1 MVGVSALAIMNVTAK
16 LGASDSGGADMTSNL
31 PMVQVDQH
39 DFEAIEGAVMETAR
53 GRWFLTEYARRMRAA
68 ETTKVLEAIARLE
81 RSLST
86 DKTKDKSD
94 QVPDGLQSA
103 GELTEAVA
111 LIERRLS
118 EIAWSLRERG
128 FDGRTCTEIENQ
140 ARALRQLTGAV
151 PAPAAPSI
159 VAAPTAPV
167 IAAIAP
173 VVAAPVSEPIAPSI
187 RPPAATAAR
196 TMSSIARLNTRLAE
210 IRESGAMERTGTSD
224 ATSFADR
231 ALRSLAEIDAMDDRA
246 RARLFS

>member
-1 MVGVSALAIMNVTAK
+1 
-16 LGASDSGGADMTSNL
+16 MTSNL
-31 PMVQVDQH
+31 PMAQVDEH
-39 DFEAIEGAVMETAR
+39 DFEAIEAAVMETAR

-68 ETTKVLEAIARLE
+68 ETTKVLEAITRLE
-81 RSLST
+81 RSFAIDKAKQAT
-86 DKTKDKSD
+86 DGPLGAS
-94 QVPDGLQSA
+94 
-103 GELTEAVA
+103 ELTEAVA

-151 PAPAAPSI
+151 PAPVAPSI
-159 VAAPTAPV
+159 AAAPAAPV
-167 IAAIAP
+167 IAPALAP
-173 VVAAPVSEPIAPSI
+173 VAAAPVSQPIAPST
-187 RPPAATAAR
+187 RPPAAVAAR

-210 IRESGAMERTGTSD
+210 IRQSGTVERAGTSD
-224 ATSFADR
+224 AASFAGR

>member
-1 MVGVSALAIMNVTAK
+1 MNVTAK

-31 PMVQVDQH
+31 PMAQVDQH
-39 DFEAIEGAVMETAR
+39 DFEAIETAVMETAR
-53 GRWFLTEYARRMRAA
+53 GRWFLGEYARRMRAA
-68 ETTKVLEAIARLE
+68 ETAKVLEAITRLE
-81 RSLST
+81 RSFAT
-86 DKTKDKSD
+86 DKTKDKTE
-94 QVPDGLQSA
+94 QAMDGQSA
-103 GELTEAVA
+103 AELTEAVT

-151 PAPAAPSI
+151 PAPVAPAI

-167 IAAIAP
+167 VAP
-173 VVAAPVSEPIAPSI
+173 VMAPVAAAPVSQPSVPSI
-187 RPPAATAAR
+187 RPPAAATTR

-210 IRESGAMERTGTSD
+210 IRESGSMERAAPRD
-224 ATSFADR
+224 ATSFAGR